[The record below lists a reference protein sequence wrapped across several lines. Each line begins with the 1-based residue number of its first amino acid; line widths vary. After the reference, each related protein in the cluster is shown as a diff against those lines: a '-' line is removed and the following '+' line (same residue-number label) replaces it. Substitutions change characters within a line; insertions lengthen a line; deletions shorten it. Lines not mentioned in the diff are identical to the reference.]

1 MKTILNNKLFLATFA
16 ADMLSNLGDVLYYLA
31 LMNYVLLLPEAKFAI
46 SLVTLSESLPF
57 LSMLFMGIWGDRT
70 KNKVDRVLTTLLFR
84 VGLYVLVGLAMGF
97 DPSLWVLILAVSVNI
112 LSDLACQYENAL
124 FTPIS
129 LRIIPLEDREKTYA
143 FRQATGSILR
153 IVFQSSGTV
162 LVGIMTYQNLAFF
175 NAATFLASA
184 AIMFL
189 LRTKLKNVLKEQPL
203 TASQRDEVEVGNF
216 LQNSWQSIKLAYQT
230 VQQLPL
236 IKASILAVSGLNAVF
251 AGQDALLLLTMDE
264 NPAFALVNPT
274 TTLSMQA
281 TLVLVATILGSILS
295 TTIFKDTD
303 FMTIIRLMVWM
314 PVFLFLGFF
323 LQQIYLVLL
332 VNFLSMVLVGACQ
345 PKLNAFIVRVLPED
359 QLATIGAG
367 IDSFSTLGLVA
378 CRFLMSGLVVFL
390 PAQLIAL
397 LFFFLSAILLFLT
410 TGSKKTEVKQ
420 EAILPADLSC

>member
-112 LSDLACQYENAL
+112 LSDLAGQYENAL

-345 PKLNAFIVRVLPED
+345 PKLNAFIFRVLPED

>member
-112 LSDLACQYENAL
+112 LSDLAGQYENAL

-153 IVFQSSGTV
+153 IVFQSSGAV

-236 IKASILAVSGLNAVF
+236 IKSSILAVSGLNAVF

-345 PKLNAFIVRVLPED
+345 PKLNAFIFRVLPED

-397 LFFFLSAILLFLT
+397 HFFFLSAILLFLT

>member
-1 MKTILNNKLFLATFA
+1 
-16 ADMLSNLGDVLYYLA
+16 
-31 LMNYVLLLPEAKFAI
+31 
-46 SLVTLSESLPF
+46 
-57 LSMLFMGIWGDRT
+57 MGIWGDRT

-112 LSDLACQYENAL
+112 LSDLAGQYENAL

-236 IKASILAVSGLNAVF
+236 IKSSILAVSGLNAVF

-345 PKLNAFIVRVLPED
+345 PKLNAFIFRVLPED

-410 TGSKKTEVKQ
+410 TGPKKTEVKE
-420 EAILPADLSC
+420 EAILPAELSC

>member
-112 LSDLACQYENAL
+112 LSDLAGQYENAL

-153 IVFQSSGTV
+153 IVFQSSGAV

-236 IKASILAVSGLNAVF
+236 IKSSILAVSGLNAVF

-397 LFFFLSAILLFLT
+397 LFFFLSATLLFLT

>member
-112 LSDLACQYENAL
+112 LSDLAGQYENAL

-345 PKLNAFIVRVLPED
+345 PKLNAFIFRVLPED

-378 CRFLMSGLVVFL
+378 FRFLMSGLVVFL

>member
-112 LSDLACQYENAL
+112 LSDLAGQYENAL

-236 IKASILAVSGLNAVF
+236 IKSSILAVSGLNAVF

>member
-112 LSDLACQYENAL
+112 LSDLAGQYENAL

-345 PKLNAFIVRVLPED
+345 PKLNAFIFRVLPED
-359 QLATIGAG
+359 QLATLGAG
-367 IDSFSTLGLVA
+367 IDSFSPLGLVA

>member
-84 VGLYVLVGLAMGF
+84 VGLYVLVGLAMGY

-112 LSDLACQYENAL
+112 LSDLAGQYENAL

>member
-112 LSDLACQYENAL
+112 LSDLAGQYENAL

-153 IVFQSSGTV
+153 IVFQSSGAV

-236 IKASILAVSGLNAVF
+236 IKSSILAVSGLNAVF

-345 PKLNAFIVRVLPED
+345 PKLNAFIFRVLPED

-410 TGSKKTEVKQ
+410 TGSKKTEVKE
-420 EAILPADLSC
+420 EAILPAELSC

>member
-97 DPSLWVLILAVSVNI
+97 DPSLWVLSLAVSVNI
-112 LSDLACQYENAL
+112 LSDLAGQYENAL

-153 IVFQSSGTV
+153 IVFQSSGAV

-236 IKASILAVSGLNAVF
+236 IKSSILAVSGLNAVF

-345 PKLNAFIVRVLPED
+345 PKLNAFIFRVLPED

-410 TGSKKTEVKQ
+410 TGSKKTEVKE
-420 EAILPADLSC
+420 EAILPAELSC

>member
-112 LSDLACQYENAL
+112 LSDLAGQYENAL

-153 IVFQSSGTV
+153 IVFQSSGAV

-345 PKLNAFIVRVLPED
+345 PKLNAFIFRVLPED

>member
-112 LSDLACQYENAL
+112 LSDLAGQYENAL

-153 IVFQSSGTV
+153 IVFQSSGAV

-236 IKASILAVSGLNAVF
+236 IKSSILAVSGLNAVF

-345 PKLNAFIVRVLPED
+345 PKLNAFIFRVLPED

>member
-112 LSDLACQYENAL
+112 LSDLAGQYENAL

-345 PKLNAFIVRVLPED
+345 PKLNAFIFRVLPED
-359 QLATIGAG
+359 QLATIGAE

>member
-112 LSDLACQYENAL
+112 LSDLAGQYENAL

-236 IKASILAVSGLNAVF
+236 IKSSILAVSGLNAVF

-345 PKLNAFIVRVLPED
+345 PKLNAFIFRVLPED

>member
-112 LSDLACQYENAL
+112 LSDLAGQYENAL

-203 TASQRDEVEVGNF
+203 TTSQRDEVEVGNF

-378 CRFLMSGLVVFL
+378 CRFLMSGLVVFF

>member
-70 KNKVDRVLTTLLFR
+70 KNKVDRVLATLLFR

-112 LSDLACQYENAL
+112 LSDLAGQYENAL

-203 TASQRDEVEVGNF
+203 TTSQRDEVEVGNF

-236 IKASILAVSGLNAVF
+236 IKSSILAVSGLNAVF

-345 PKLNAFIVRVLPED
+345 PKLNAFIFRVLPED

-410 TGSKKTEVKQ
+410 TGSKKTEVKE
-420 EAILPADLSC
+420 EAILPAELSC

>member
-112 LSDLACQYENAL
+112 LSDLAGQYENAL

-345 PKLNAFIVRVLPED
+345 PKLNAFIFRVLPED

-378 CRFLMSGLVVFL
+378 FRFLMSGLVVFL

-410 TGSKKTEVKQ
+410 TGSKKTEVKE
-420 EAILPADLSC
+420 EAILPAELSC

>member
-112 LSDLACQYENAL
+112 LSDLAGQYENAL

-153 IVFQSSGTV
+153 IVFQSSGAV

-203 TASQRDEVEVGNF
+203 TTSQRDEVEVGNF

-236 IKASILAVSGLNAVF
+236 IKSSILAVSGLNAVF

-345 PKLNAFIVRVLPED
+345 PKLNAFIFRVLPED

-410 TGSKKTEVKQ
+410 TGSKKTEVKE
-420 EAILPADLSC
+420 EAILPAELSC

>member
-112 LSDLACQYENAL
+112 LSDLAGQYENAL

-345 PKLNAFIVRVLPED
+345 PKLNAFIFRVLPED

-410 TGSKKTEVKQ
+410 TGSKKTEVKE
-420 EAILPADLSC
+420 EAILPAELSC

>member
-112 LSDLACQYENAL
+112 LSDLAGQYENAL

-153 IVFQSSGTV
+153 IVFQSSGAV

-236 IKASILAVSGLNAVF
+236 IKSSILAVSGLNAVF

-274 TTLSMQA
+274 TTLSMQV

-345 PKLNAFIVRVLPED
+345 PKLNAFIFRVLPED

>member
-112 LSDLACQYENAL
+112 LSDLAGQYENAL

-332 VNFLSMVLVGACQ
+332 VNFLSMVLAGACQ

>member
-1 MKTILNNKLFLATFA
+1 
-16 ADMLSNLGDVLYYLA
+16 
-31 LMNYVLLLPEAKFAI
+31 
-46 SLVTLSESLPF
+46 
-57 LSMLFMGIWGDRT
+57 MGIWGDRT

-112 LSDLACQYENAL
+112 LSDLAGQYENAL

-410 TGSKKTEVKQ
+410 TGSKKTEVKE
-420 EAILPADLSC
+420 EAILPAELSC